1 MDFKIE
7 TVMVKVPSGANIGSK
22 SFTLPNGFLLGVN
35 AMKQSQEESGVFLN
49 VGIKDDGG
57 SSINKVSDL
66 RIWQPRMGGA
76 FHDSYIPL
84 GEETKGLTHIFEVSV
99 SNTGALP
106 TVDTYVQFVL
116 YYKKENKDCKL

>member
-7 TVMVKVPSGANIGSK
+7 TLLVKVPAGSNIGSK
-22 SFTLPNGFLLGVN
+22 SFTLPKGFLLGVN
-35 AMKQSQEESGVFLN
+35 AMVQSVQDGTVFLN

-57 SSINKVSDL
+57 SSINKVSDIRL
-66 RIWQPRMGGA
+66 WKPRMGGA

-99 SNTGALP
+99 SPTGVLP
-106 TVDTYVQFVL
+106 ANDIYVQFVL
-116 YYKKENKDCKL
+116 YFKKETNDCKL